1 METYYPLVNRLIHCF
16 SLVIGERGFPLP
28 MLRKL
33 KWEDTEVTTGQVTI
47 ELS

>member
-1 METYYPLVNRLIHCF
+1 MGTFYLLVNRLMHYF
-16 SLVIGERGFPLP
+16 PLVIGERGFPLP

>member
-1 METYYPLVNRLIHCF
+1 MGTYYPLVNRLMHCF
-16 SLVIGERGFPLP
+16 SLVIGEIGFPLP